1 MKVNW
6 SLVFAISK
14 RDLKS
19 YFSSP
24 TGYVFITLFVFL
36 SAAAAFWQERF
47 FANNLANL
55 NQLNNYFP
63 FILLFFVP
71 ALTMSVWADE
81 RRAGTDELLLTLPVT
96 DLEVVLGK
104 YLAVLG
110 IYTASLIFSLS
121 HVLVL
126 FWLGS
131 PDLGLMFGNYLGYWM
146 IGAALLSVGMLAS
159 LLTSHATVGFII
171 GAAFCSFFVFV
182 DSRQWEVSRGLQ
194 ELLAPLGMG
203 GYFRDFAGGVISISG
218 ILYFA
223 AIIAVM
229 LYLNV
234 VLVGKR
240 HWPVEAGGYRYWLH
254 QLVRAVA
261 LVVIVIS
268 INIILGRLGWRIDVT
283 AERLHS
289 LSDETRQLLSE
300 IDPDRPVLVQAFISP
315 EVPRGYVETRENI
328 LSMLREMSAVA
339 GDRVQVLIHDTEPF
353 SREARDAREKF
364 AILPKSVMSTESA
377 RVSTASVFM
386 GLAFTS
392 GAAEEVI
399 PFFDRGLPVEYE
411 LARSI
416 RVAAKTSRKVIG
428 VLSTEAKLSGGFD
441 FQTMN
446 TAEPWSVVEEL
457 KKQYEVRDISADEPI
472 TAGLD
477 GLLVVLPSSMSQPQL
492 DNLREYVLQGNPTLF
507 LVDPLPMISP
517 MLSPSVP
524 AGANQNPF
532 MQNNQPQPPPKGDI
546 GGLLDAIGVK
556 WLSSQVIWDSYNPHP
571 DLGSLP
577 PEIVFIGEGNETVD
591 AFNDLNPASSG
602 LQEVVAIYPGFLFQA
617 SGSPF
622 EFQPLLRT
630 GRVSGVVPWNQLM
643 QRSFLGMRINR
654 NPRRSTTGESYVLA
668 AHVFGQ
674 GEVAPPGMDTSD
686 VTGRM
691 ASVKAIVIAD
701 VDLISEQF
709 FLLRQQGMGGI
720 GFDNVPFVLN
730 CMDVLIGDE
739 SFVEL
744 RKKRVKHRTLE
755 TVEAQ
760 TQEYVEKR
768 LEDERA
774 AETEAQEALREAQAR
789 LDERVAAVRNRDDLD
804 DQTKRIMTQNLQEVE
819 SRRFEVVKAN
829 IEAQRQVT
837 VEASKSDM
845 EIAIRQ
851 IQSRIK
857 SLAVLLPPIPV
868 FVIGVLIFFRRRKR
882 ELEGAA
888 AARRLRS

>member
-1 MKVNW
+1 MNVNW

-55 NQLNNYFP
+55 LQLNNYFP
-63 FILLFFVP
+63 YILLFFVP

-104 YLAVLG
+104 YTAVLG
-110 IYTASLIFSLS
+110 IYSASLLFSLS

-159 LLTSHATVGFII
+159 LLTANATVGFII

-182 DSRQWEVSRGLQ
+182 DSRQWEVSRGIQ
-194 ELLAPLGMG
+194 EMLAPLGAS
-203 GYFRDFAGGVISISG
+203 GYFGDFTGGVISFSG

-240 HWPVEAGGYRYWLH
+240 HWPIEAGGYRYWLH
-254 QLVRAVA
+254 QLLRGVA
-261 LVVIVIS
+261 LVVIVVS
-268 INIILGRLGWRIDVT
+268 INALLGRAALRLDVT

-289 LSDETRQLLSE
+289 LSDETVDLIDE

-328 LSMLREMSAVA
+328 LSMLEEISAV
-339 GDRVQVLIHDTEPF
+339 GGERVQVFIHDTEPF
-353 SREARDAREKF
+353 SEEARDAREKF
-364 AILPKSVMSTESA
+364 AILPKSVMSGESA

-416 RVAAKTSRKVIG
+416 RVAAKTSRKVVG
-428 VLSTEAKLSGGFD
+428 VLATEAKLAGGFD

-446 TAEPWSVVEEL
+446 TAEPWLVVKEL
-457 KKQYEVRDISADEPI
+457 KKQYEVRDVSADEPI
-472 TAGLD
+472 TDGLD
-477 GLLVVLPSSMSQPQL
+477 GLLVVLPSSLSQPQL
-492 DNLREYVLQGNPTLF
+492 DNLRSYVLAGNPTLF
-507 LVDPLPMISP
+507 LVDPLPMINPS
-517 MLSPSVP
+517 LSPQVP
-524 AGANQNPF
+524 AGANNNPF
-532 MQNNQPQPPPKGDI
+532 MQNNQPQPPPKGDV
-546 GGLLDAIGVK
+546 GSLLDAIGVK
-556 WLSSQVIWDSYNPHP
+556 WMSSQVIWDSYNPHP
-571 DLGSLP
+571 DLGTLP
-577 PEIVFIGEGNETVD
+577 PEIVFVGEGNETVD
-591 AFNDLNPASSG
+591 AFNDLNPASAG

-622 EFQPLLRT
+622 EFQPLMRT

-668 AHVFGQ
+668 AQVFGQ
-674 GEVAPPGMDTSD
+674 GEAAPGGTAAGQMS
-686 VTGRM
+686 
-691 ASVKAIVIAD
+691 SVNSIVIAD

-709 FLLRQQGMGGI
+709 FRLREQGMGGI
-720 GFDNVPFVLN
+720 GFDNVSFVLN
-730 CMDVLIGDE
+730 CMDVLVGDE
-739 SFVEL
+739 SFVDL

-760 TQEYVEKR
+760 TREFVEKR
-768 LEDERA
+768 LEDETA
-774 AETEAQEALREAQAR
+774 AEAEAQDALREAQSR
-789 LDERVAAVRNRDDLD
+789 LDERVATVRNRTDLD
-804 DQTKRIMTQNLQEVE
+804 EQTKRIMTQNLQEVE

-829 IEAQRQVT
+829 IEAQRQAR
-837 VEASKSDM
+837 VEASKGDM
-845 EIAIRQ
+845 EMAIRQ

-857 SLAVLLPPIPV
+857 TLAVLLPPIPV
-868 FVIGVLIFFRRRKR
+868 FIFGVLTFFKRRKR

>member
-1 MKVNW
+1 MKLNW
-6 SLVFAISK
+6 KLIFAISK
-14 RDLKS
+14 RDLRS

-55 NQLNNYFP
+55 QQLNSFFP
-63 FILLFFVP
+63 YILLFFIP
-71 ALTMSVWADE
+71 ALTMNIWAEE
-81 RRAGTDELLLTLPVT
+81 RRAGTDELLLTLPVN
-96 DLEVVLGK
+96 DVEVVLGK

-110 IYTASLIFSLS
+110 IYTASLLFSLS

-131 PDLGLMFGNYLGYWM
+131 PDLGLMLGNYVGYWL
-146 IGAALLSVGMLAS
+146 IGASLLSVGMLAS
-159 LLTSHATVGFII
+159 LLTSNATVGFII

-182 DSRQWEVSRGLQ
+182 DSRQWEVSRALQ
-194 ELLAPLGMG
+194 EWLAPLGVSR
-203 GYFRDFAGGVISISG
+203 YFSDFAGGVASFSG

-223 AIIAVM
+223 GVVTVM

-234 VLVGKR
+234 VLIGKR
-240 HWPVEAGGYRYWLH
+240 HWPIAAGGYRYWVH

-261 LVVIVIS
+261 LIIIVIS
-268 INIILGRLGWRIDVT
+268 VNVILGRLGWRIDVT

-289 LSDETRQLLSE
+289 LSDETEQLLNE

-315 EVPRGYVETRENI
+315 EVPRAYVETRENI
-328 LSMLREMSAVA
+328 LSMLEEMSAVA

-353 SREARDAREKF
+353 SQEARDAQEKF
-364 AILPKSVMSTESA
+364 AILPKTVMTTGSA
-377 RVSTASVFM
+377 RVSTANIFM

-399 PFFDRGLPVEYE
+399 PFLDRGLPVEYE

-416 RVAAKTSRKVIG
+416 RVAAKTSRKVVG

-441 FQTMN
+441 FQSMN
-446 TAEPWSVVEEL
+446 TAEPWSVVGEL

-472 TAGLD
+472 TADLD
-477 GLLVVLPSSMSQPQL
+477 GLLVALPSTLSQPQM
-492 DNLREYVLQGNPTLF
+492 DNLREYVLNGNPTLF
-507 LVDPLPMISP
+507 LVDPLPMVSP
-517 MLSPSVP
+517 SLSPQVP
-524 AGANQNPF
+524 AGANSNPF
-532 MQNNQPQPPPKGDI
+532 MQQNQPQPPPKGDV
-546 GGLLDAIGVK
+546 GALLDAIGVK
-556 WLSSQVIWDSYNPHP
+556 WMPSQVIWDSYNPHP

-577 PEIVFIGEGNETVD
+577 PEIVFVGEGNGAVD

-602 LQEVVAIYPGFLFQA
+602 LQEVVAMYPGFLFQA
-617 SGSPF
+617 SGSPY
-622 EFQPLLRT
+622 EFQPLMRT
-630 GRVSGVVPWNQLM
+630 GRVSGVVPWNQLI
-643 QRSFLGMRINR
+643 QRSFLGMRMNR
-654 NPRRSTTGESYVLA
+654 NPRRRTTGESYVLA
-668 AHVFGQ
+668 AQVFGQ
-674 GEVAPPGMDTSD
+674 GQAAPMSGDSTD
-686 VTGRM
+686 VPDQM
-691 ASVKAIVIAD
+691 ASVNAVVIAD

-709 FLLRQQGMGGI
+709 FRLREQGLGTV
-720 GFDNVPFVLN
+720 GFDNVSFVLN
-730 CMDVLIGDE
+730 CMDVLVGDE

-755 TVEAQ
+755 TVEARTRQ
-760 TQEYVEKR
+760 YVEKR
-768 LEDERA
+768 LEDEQA

-789 LDERVAAVRNRDDLD
+789 LDERVAAVRDREDLD
-804 DQTKRIMTQNLQEVE
+804 EQTKRIMTQNLQEVE
-819 SRRFEVVKAN
+819 SRRFEVMKAN
-829 IEAQRQVT
+829 IEAQRQAK

-857 SLAVLLPPIPV
+857 TLAVLLPPIPV

>member
-1 MKVNW
+1 MKLNW
-6 SLVFAISK
+6 NLVFAISK
-14 RDLKS
+14 RDLRS

-55 NQLNNYFP
+55 LQLNSYFP

-71 ALTMSVWADE
+71 ALTMSVWSDE

-96 DLEVVLGK
+96 DFEVVLGK
-104 YLAVLG
+104 YLAVIG
-110 IYTASLIFSLS
+110 IYTASLLFSLS

-159 LLTSHATVGFII
+159 LLTANATVGFIA
-171 GAAFCSFFVFV
+171 GAAFCSFLVFV
-182 DSRQWEVSRGLQ
+182 DSRQWEVSRGIQ
-194 ELLAPLGMG
+194 EMLAPLGVNG
-203 GYFRDFAGGVISISG
+203 HFQDFAGGVISFSG

-223 AIIAVM
+223 AIITVM

-240 HWPVEAGGYRYWLH
+240 HWPIEVGGYRYWLH
-254 QLVRAVA
+254 QLVRGVA

-268 INIILGRLGWRIDVT
+268 INVIFGRTGWRLDVT

-289 LSDETRQLLSE
+289 LSDETRQLLDE

-328 LSMLREMSAVA
+328 LSTLEEISASA
-339 GDRVQVLIHDTEPF
+339 GERVQVLIHDTEPF
-353 SREARDAREKF
+353 SEEARDAREKF
-364 AILPKSVMSTESA
+364 AILPRTVMSGESA
-377 RVSTASVFM
+377 RVSSVSAFM

-428 VLSTEAKLSGGFD
+428 VLATGAKLSGGFD
-441 FQTMN
+441 FQSMN
-446 TAEPWSVVEEL
+446 SAEPWLVVEEL

-472 TAGLD
+472 TANLD
-477 GLLVVLPSSMSQPQL
+477 GLLVVLPSSLTQPQL
-492 DNLREYVLQGNPTLF
+492 DNLRAYVLQGNSTLL
-507 LVDPLPMISP
+507 LVDPLPMIDPS
-517 MLSPSVP
+517 LSPLVP
-524 AGANQNPF
+524 AGANTNPF
-532 MQNNQPQPPPKGDI
+532 MQNNQPQPDPKGDI
-546 GGLLDAIGVK
+546 GSLLDAIGVK
-556 WLSSQVIWDSYNPHP
+556 WMPSQIIWDSYNPHP
-571 DLGSLP
+571 DLGTLP
-577 PEIVFIGEGNETVD
+577 PEIVFVGEGNETVD
-591 AFNDLNPASSG
+591 AFNDLNPASAG
-602 LQEVVAIYPGFLFQA
+602 LQEVVAIYPGFLFQG

-622 EFQPLLRT
+622 EFQPLMRT
-630 GRVSGVVPWNQLM
+630 GRVSGVVPWDQLL
-643 QRSFLGMRINR
+643 QRSFMGMRINR
-654 NPRRSTTGESYVLA
+654 NPRRSTTSESYVLA
-668 AHVFGQ
+668 ARVFGQ
-674 GEVAPPGMDTSD
+674 GEVAPSGMSAGTAADQ
-686 VTGRM
+686 M
-691 ASVKAIVIAD
+691 ASVNAIVIAD

-709 FLLRQQGMGGI
+709 FRLRQQGMGGI
-720 GFDNVPFVLN
+720 GFDNVSFVLN

-760 TQEYVEKR
+760 TREYVEKR
-768 LEDERA
+768 LEDETM
-774 AETEAQEALREAQAR
+774 AETEAAEALRNAQAR
-789 LDERVAAVRNRDDLD
+789 LDERVAAVRTRADLD

-829 IEAQRQVT
+829 IEAQRQAK
-837 VEASKSDM
+837 VEASKGDM
-845 EIAIRQ
+845 EMAVRQ

-857 SLAVLLPPIPV
+857 TLAVLLPPIPV
-868 FVIGVLIFFRRRKR
+868 FTIGVLTFFRRRRR